1 MSFLDQLGKIVTKPG
16 PQTASRQEN
25 SAYLDNLTQS
35 KDGVA
40 QEISALFLELGKAY
54 YESHADDHETEFE
67 TQLAAIRDG
76 YAKIAQCEQEAEEIA
91 AHKRCPSCGAQ
102 LAEGSLFCN
111 ICGTKLQDVSDGAE
125 QEEQNSNLCPQCHA
139 AIHPGDVFCTVCGA
153 DLRNDASKPEYD
165 L

>member
-16 PQTASRQEN
+16 PQTASQQERF
-25 SAYLDNLTQS
+25 SYLDDLAQS
-35 KDGVA
+35 KDKVS
-40 QEISALFLELGKAY
+40 QKISALFLELGKAY

-91 AHKRCPSCGAQ
+91 EHKRCPSCGAQ

-111 ICGTKLQDVSDGAE
+111 ICGTRLQGVSDSAE
-125 QEEQNSNLCPQCHA
+125 QEGQNINVCPQCHA
-139 AIHPGDVFCTVCGA
+139 TIRPGDVFCTVCGA
-153 DLRNDASKPEYD
+153 DLRDGISKEVP
-165 L
+165 

>member
-1 MSFLDQLGKIVTKPG
+1 MSFLNQLGKIVPKSG
-16 PQTASRQEN
+16 PQTASQQGY
-25 SAYLDNLTQS
+25 SAYLDGLTQS
-35 KDGVA
+35 KNGA
-40 QEISALFLELGKAY
+40 KQEISALFLELGKAY

-111 ICGTKLQDVSDGAE
+111 ICGTKLPEVSDGAE
-125 QEEQNSNLCPQCHA
+125 QEEQQNLCPRCQA
-139 AIHPGDVFCTVCGA
+139 EIQPGDVFCTACGA
-153 DLRNDASKPEYD
+153 NLRDDISKQEHD
-165 L
+165 S